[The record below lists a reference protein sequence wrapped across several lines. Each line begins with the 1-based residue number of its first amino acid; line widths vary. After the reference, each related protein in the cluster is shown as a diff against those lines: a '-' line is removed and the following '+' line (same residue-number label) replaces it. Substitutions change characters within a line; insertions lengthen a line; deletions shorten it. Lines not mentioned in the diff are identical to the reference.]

1 MIACEPGVFSKRF
14 SVSPVELIV
23 RGTLMFWFLFAIFRF
38 VFRRGTGSVGMTDFL
53 FVVLLGD
60 AAQNAM
66 IGEAHSVP
74 EGMVLIATLVG
85 WNYLLD
91 YLSHR
96 FPVVEHFSTA
106 RKVCL
111 VDEGRVNRR
120 NMRREFISMDELTQK
135 LREAG
140 YDKFDEIKAAYLE
153 SDGEISV
160 IPRPSAR

>member
-1 MIACEPGVFSKRF
+1 MTLDWAEVFRF
-14 SVSPVELIV
+14 SVSPVELLV

-38 VFRRGTGSVGMTDFL
+38 LFRRGTGSVGMSDFL

-66 IGEAHSVP
+66 IGQAHSVP

-91 YLSHR
+91 YLSER
-96 FPVVEHFSTA
+96 IPAVEHFSTA
-106 RKVCL
+106 RRVRL
-111 VDEGRVNRR
+111 VAEGQVIRH
-120 NMRREFISMDELTQK
+120 NMRREYISMDELMQK

-140 YDKFDEIKAAYLE
+140 HDTLKEVKAAYLE

-160 IPRPSAR
+160 IPKPGAR

>member
-1 MIACEPGVFSKRF
+1 MALDWDELFRF
-14 SVSPVELIV
+14 SVSPLEIIV
-23 RGTLMFWFLFAIFRF
+23 RGTLMFWFLFALFRF
-38 VFRRGTGSVGMTDFL
+38 VFRRGSGAVGMTDFL

-74 EGMVLIATLVG
+74 EGMLLIATLVG

-91 YLSHR
+91 YLSDR
-96 FPVVEHFSTA
+96 YRAFRHFSTA

-120 NMRREFISMDELTQK
+120 NMRDESISMDELMQK

-140 YDKFDEIKAAYLE
+140 YEKLDEIKAAYLE
-153 SDGEISV
+153 SDGQISV
-160 IPRPSAR
+160 IPKPSAR